1 LLLEE
6 DRLNAE
12 WAGTPARKESLAR
25 STITIKDWIGV
36 EGCVVLQYADYIQPG
51 KWKTKWLGPFQ
62 VQSFL

>member
-1 LLLEE
+1 MLNGPVRQQERKAWHDRQLLE
-6 DRLNAE
+6 
-12 WAGTPARKESLAR
+12 K
-25 STITIKDWIGV
+25 IGV